1 MRASRERLLAA
12 LARGLEGLAFVLLLT
27 LLLGSPGGLRAE
39 GPGDRAEGVDSAEVE
54 RWIDRLGASYEE
66 STAATAALERIGPAA
81 VPALVARLATA
92 DDDLRWDLVNVLGAL
107 GSPEALEPLVEAAV
121 HHGEVHARWRAYWA
135 IAAVD
140 SEVDD
145 RRAVSLLTPYLEH
158 SDPEVR
164 WRAATALAF
173 LEHPSAVSHLE
184 AGLSADEAWRRWEA
198 VNGLASVHGSESWR
212 KVAQLATEDAEAS
225 VRQEAVMTLWKLGE
239 RRARQVLVAATEDAS
254 PQVRWRALAALA
266 EVVPELRTWA
276 EEQAA
281 RDPAPEV
288 RRTFEP

>member
-1 MRASRERLLAA
+1 MS
-12 LARGLEGLAFVLLLT
+12 GLAVILLLW
-27 LLLGSPGGLRAE
+27 LVSPGVAAE
-39 GPGDRAEGVDSAEVE
+39 DPGDCAEGVDRAEVE
-54 RWIDRLGASYEE
+54 RWIDRLGGSYED

-92 DDDLRWDLVNVLGAL
+92 GDDLRWDLVNVLGAL
-107 GSPEALEPLVEAAV
+107 GSPGALEPLVEAAV

-140 SEVDD
+140 SDVG
-145 RRAVSLLTPYLEH
+145 RAASLLTPYLEH

-173 LEHPSAVSHLE
+173 LEHPSAVPYLE
-184 AGLSADEAWRRWEA
+184 AGLSAEEAWRRWEA
-198 VNGLASVHGSESWR
+198 VNGLASVHGAESWR
-212 KVAQLATEDAEAS
+212 KVGELATGDAEAS

-239 RRARQVLVAATEDAS
+239 RRAREVLLAGAEDPS

-266 EVVPELRTWA
+266 EVVPELRPWA
-276 EEQAA
+276 EERAA